1 MKSINFWT
9 ALMLCS
15 LFAFSCTNL
24 RIEKRRYN
32 KGLHIHSSSK
42 SRAASSPSETA
53 LEKNRAESQP
63 APSSYTTVSSFD
75 KKTDAPKSSSKVLTY
90 SSHSKEETAVQMDN
104 MKPKKV
110 VTTPRKEQNSMN
122 RTDHINNAESVHESN
137 IISKL
142 ESETVTVKPT
152 HTVGSAILS
161 VFGWIFLSF
170 GTLVLI
176 WAAIFFGWFGIFG
189 ILIALGILLLGVI
202 LVVIGARLKGNN
214 DKSDGKVAST
224 D

>member
-1 MKSINFWT
+1 MKSINLWT
-9 ALMLCS
+9 ALILCS
-15 LFAFSCTNL
+15 LFVFSCTNL

-42 SRAASSPSETA
+42 SRTASSPSTTV

-63 APSSYTTVSSFD
+63 KPSSYNTVSSFD
-75 KKTDAPKSSSKVLTY
+75 KKTDAPKSSSKASIDGL
-90 SSHSKEETAVQMDN
+90 HSKAVTVVQMDN
-104 MKPKKV
+104 MKPKKD
-110 VTTPRKEQNSMN
+110 VTTPRKEQNSMK
-122 RTDHINNAESVHESN
+122 RTERINNAKPVHESKN
-137 IISKL
+137 VSKQV
-142 ESETVTVKPT
+142 SKVSTVKPT
-152 HTVGSAILS
+152 HTVGSIILS

-202 LVVIGARLKGNN
+202 LVVIGARIKGNN
-214 DKSDGKVAST
+214 DKSDAKASSIN
-224 D
+224 

>member
-15 LFAFSCTNL
+15 LFFFSCANL

-42 SRAASSPSETA
+42 SRTVSSPSETA

-63 APSSYTTVSSFD
+63 APSSYITVSSFD
-75 KKTDAPKSSSKVLTY
+75 KKTDSPKSSSKVGIDG
-90 SSHSKEETAVQMDN
+90 SHSKTISVVQSDN
-104 MKPKKV
+104 MNPKKV
-110 VTTPRKEQNSMN
+110 AASPREDQNGII
-122 RTDHINNAESVHESN
+122 RTDRINTAESVHESN
-137 IISKL
+137 NASKL
-142 ESETVTVKPT
+142 ENETSTVKPT
-152 HTVGSAILS
+152 HTVGSVILS

-202 LVVIGARLKGNN
+202 LVVIGARIKGNN
-214 DKSDGKVAST
+214 DKGDG
-224 D
+224 